1 MAGNEK
7 VDISSAF
14 EMLLEEIE
22 TQISLTKK
30 TGATAIEKGLYDDA
44 KLSIEQAERITDF
57 RNKIS
62 DLRDEWDQHEKELM
76 PDDTQITP
84 SGIEKRNLGRLKR
97 GLRTREE
104 AYFKP
109 ILQALTELGGSAKM
123 RDILD
128 KVGKIM
134 QKDLKP
140 VDHDPLPSDPETI
153 RWRNTAQWAR
163 HSMVKRDLLKSDS
176 PHGIWE
182 ITSKGQKFLNND

>member
-1 MAGNEK
+1 MAENNT
-7 VDISSAF
+7 VDVLGAF

-22 TQISLTKK
+22 TQISLINKI
-30 TGATAIEKGLYDDA
+30 GATAIEKGRYDDA
-44 KLSIEQAERITDF
+44 KFSIDRAERITGF
-57 RNKIS
+57 RNRIS
-62 DLRDEWDQHEKELM
+62 DLRDEWEQHKKELM
-76 PDDTQITP
+76 PEDIQVTS
-84 SGIEKRNLGRLKR
+84 SGIEKRNLGRLER

-109 ILQALTELGGSAKM
+109 ILQALTDLRGSAKM

-163 HSMVKRDLLKSDS
+163 YSMVKKDLLKSDS
-176 PHGIWE
+176 PHGVWE
-182 ITSKGQKFLNND
+182 ITDEGRRFLKNK